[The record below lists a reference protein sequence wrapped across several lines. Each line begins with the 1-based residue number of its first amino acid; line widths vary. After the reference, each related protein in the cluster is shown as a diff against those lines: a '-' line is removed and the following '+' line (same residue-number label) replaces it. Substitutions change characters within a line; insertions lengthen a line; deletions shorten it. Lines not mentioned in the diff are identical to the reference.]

1 MTRWLQICD
10 FVPHDSNDVA
20 NPYHQNEPT
29 KRCRRSALWEYN
41 LQCFN
46 NQLHPGI
53 FLDGQQR
60 DDFRACSH
68 DDGNDSSSS
77 WIHDEIAS
85 TASLLSDF
93 QLDQPL
99 LVIKDTIVDF
109 SNLFFKLDLIL

>member
-1 MTRWLQICD
+1 VTRWLQICAVVLHGSSD
-10 FVPHDSNDVA
+10 AA

-29 KRCRRSALWEYN
+29 KLCRRSALWEYN
-41 LQCFN
+41 LQRFH

-60 DDFRACSH
+60 DDFRASGH
-68 DDGNDSSSS
+68 NDGNDSSSS
-77 WIHDEIAS
+77 GIHDEIAS

-99 LVIKDTIVDF
+99 LVIKDTIVDL

>member
-1 MTRWLQICD
+1 MTRWLQICAV
-10 FVPHDSNDVA
+10 VPHDSNDAA
-20 NPYHQNEPT
+20 NPYHQNEPA
-29 KRCRRSALWEYN
+29 KWCRRSALWEYN
-41 LQCFN
+41 LQCFH

-53 FLDGQQR
+53 LFDGQQS

-68 DDGNDSSSS
+68 DDGDNSSSS
-77 WIHDEIAS
+77 GIHDGIAS
-85 TASLLSDF
+85 VTSLLSDF